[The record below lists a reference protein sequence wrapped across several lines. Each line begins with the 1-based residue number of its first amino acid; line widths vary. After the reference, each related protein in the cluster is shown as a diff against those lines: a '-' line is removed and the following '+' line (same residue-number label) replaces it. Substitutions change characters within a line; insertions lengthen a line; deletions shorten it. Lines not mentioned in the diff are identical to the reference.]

1 MMEIR
6 IHIITIFISIAKIK
20 FIVVVLC
27 VQLRHAI
34 KASVGIC
41 METTLPVSII
51 ALANSANSGVW
62 MLTNGII
69 SSLDI

>member
-1 MMEIR
+1 MMEIH
-6 IHIITIFISIAKIK
+6 IHIIAIFISIAKIK

-27 VQLRHAI
+27 VRLRHAI

-41 METTLPVSII
+41 METILPVSII

>member
-6 IHIITIFISIAKIK
+6 IHIITIFISIVKIK

-27 VQLRHAI
+27 VRLRHAI

-41 METTLPVSII
+41 METILPVSII

-62 MLTNGII
+62 MLMNGTI